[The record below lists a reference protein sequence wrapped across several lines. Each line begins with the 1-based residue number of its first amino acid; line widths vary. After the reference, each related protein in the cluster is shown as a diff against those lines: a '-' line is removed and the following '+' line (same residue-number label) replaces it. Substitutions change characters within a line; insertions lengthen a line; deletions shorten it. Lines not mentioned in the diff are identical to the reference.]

1 MCCQIRSSTITSP
14 RIVNNCLSLSIIV
27 FQGISVIAMTH
38 DHFENAS
45 TTLHNVFPSNN
56 PAKLVCNQRYKGIA
70 GLSGCQ
76 TSNHLTILISFL
88 TEKICLSDA
97 SSTPWEPL
105 AAHKCQTERKI
116 FPFLMQ
122 YSTISSQN

>member
-1 MCCQIRSSTITSP
+1 MGRALGVHAELHLCLRTIGTHLKSTGMCCQIRSSTITSP

-56 PAKLVCNQRYKGIA
+56 PAKLVCNQRYKGYLEFSKS
-70 GLSGCQ
+70 GLEFQ
-76 TSNHLTILISFL
+76 ALRV
-88 TEKICLSDA
+88 
-97 SSTPWEPL
+97 L
-105 AAHKCQTERKI
+105 ADVKLQIT
-116 FPFLMQ
+116 
-122 YSTISSQN
+122 